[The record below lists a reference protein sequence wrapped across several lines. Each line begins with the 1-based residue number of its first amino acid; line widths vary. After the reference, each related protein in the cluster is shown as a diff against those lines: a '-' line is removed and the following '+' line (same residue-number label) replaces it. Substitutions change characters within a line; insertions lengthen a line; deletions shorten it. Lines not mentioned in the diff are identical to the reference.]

1 MMKRND
7 LIPLAL
13 PIEPSQLVSFYPLL
27 QEGVLIKTWVGWSI
41 QTFLEKG
48 LDMSPEFIKDKVKTV
63 FLDGKAV
70 DDLTAARIRDGS
82 VLSLSGAL
90 PGLVGATLR
99 AGGFFAGLRS
109 QITYREENSPVL
121 EQEGMITVKVFNL
134 LLKEL
139 APLILKKGVWVRKKD
154 LAEDQNGGK
163 ALLPG
168 PSGPTGSL

>member
-1 MMKRND
+1 MMKHSD

-48 LDMSPEFIKDKVKTV
+48 LDLSPEFIKDNVKTV

-70 DDLTAARIRDGS
+70 DDFTAARIRDGS

-109 QITYREENSPVL
+109 QITYREESSPVSG
-121 EQEGMITVKVFNL
+121 QEGMITLKVFNL

-139 APLILKKGVWVRKKD
+139 APLILKKGIWVRKKD
-154 LAEDQNGGK
+154 LAEYQK
-163 ALLPG
+163 
-168 PSGPTGSL
+168 S

>member
-1 MMKRND
+1 MKTRM
-7 LIPLAL
+7 
-13 PIEPSQLVSFYPLL
+13 
-27 QEGVLIKTWVGWSI
+27 GWSI

-48 LDMSPEFIKDKVKTV
+48 LDLSPEFIKDNVKTV

-70 DDLTAARIRDGS
+70 DDLHAARIRNGS

-109 QITYREENSPVL
+109 QITYREESSPVL
-121 EQEGMITVKVFNL
+121 EQEGVITVKVFNL

-139 APLILKKGVWVRKKD
+139 APLILKKGIWVKKED
-154 LAEDQNGGK
+154 LAEDQK
-163 ALLPG
+163 
-168 PSGPTGSL
+168 S

>member
-1 MMKRND
+1 MMEHSD

-13 PIEPSQLVSFYPLL
+13 PIEPSQLVSFYPFL

-48 LDMSPEFIKDKVKTV
+48 LDLSQEFIKDKVKTV

-70 DDLTAARIRDGS
+70 DDFDAALIRDGS

-109 QITYREENSPVL
+109 QITYREESSPVSG
-121 EQEGMITVKVFNL
+121 QEGMITLKVFNL

-139 APLILKKGVWVRKKD
+139 APLILRKGVWVRKKD
-154 LAEDQNGGK
+154 LAEDQNSKKG
-163 ALLPG
+163 
-168 PSGPTGSL
+168 